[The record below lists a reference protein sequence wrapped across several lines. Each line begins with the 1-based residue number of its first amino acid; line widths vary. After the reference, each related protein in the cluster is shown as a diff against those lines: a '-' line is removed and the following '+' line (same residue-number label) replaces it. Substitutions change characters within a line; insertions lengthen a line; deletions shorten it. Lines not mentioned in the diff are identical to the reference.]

1 MNARRQADVMA
12 HADDKLPR
20 DRSGASP
27 RWFARLGAVLAL
39 ALLLVVPASLAHAES
54 PVTFPSGTRIVDTT
68 GILDGKEEQIQQT
81 LSNGRGQMYVAVV
94 GSFTNPSSN
103 DAWAGKVGDVNS
115 LPNNAMVLAIA
126 ADDRQVGF
134 AYSTQIQNSVSSS
147 KLKSISDTFKNSLQ
161 GEELSASS
169 LERAIADTNA
179 AFQNAVAGGSGSGS
193 GSGDSG
199 SSGGGI
205 GGVAVGG
212 VLLLGAGGVA
222 TYFVLRNRKKKQGG
236 DKQGQFQTRVGPDGR
251 PLDPLDAM
259 SVEEL
264 RKRAGSLL
272 IAADDAIKSSEQELG
287 FAEAQYGKE
296 SITTFAEDIEKAKGH
311 LSESF
316 KLQQQLD
323 DSIPD
328 TEEQQRTWLK
338 DIIRRCEAV
347 NQSLQEHKADFDK
360 LRELESRAPEALAS
374 AQAQA
379 AKVEASLATAD
390 QDIASL
396 AATYAD
402 SALTQVKDNV
412 NQARERLDFVKNAA
426 TTAQQKLDAGDTS
439 AAAVAV
445 RAAEES
451 VYQANVLVDAIKKA
465 GSDLT
470 EERKTLESAV
480 GTAAQDLAQAT
491 ALVASGSNPEL
502 AGPVASMES
511 TLANVKAA
519 FSSGRIDPIAL
530 LQQVQA
536 AQSTLDGPLGA
547 IRDQQEQ
554 ARRAAESLQQWIGT
568 AQAQISGTQDF
579 IRARRGGV
587 GAEARTRLAEAER
600 NLKEA
605 IALQSSDPVSA
616 LAYAQQANAL
626 AQQAAQQAQQDVD
639 GFDMGGFGGGGMFG
653 GGGNRGGSGM
663 GGALLGGILLGQ
675 ILGGGS
681 HGSSGGGG
689 NSGGV
694 FGGGGFGGFGGG
706 GGGGFGGGFGG
717 GDGGSF

>member
-1 MNARRQADVMA
+1 MA
-12 HADDKLPR
+12 HADDKLPQ
-20 DRSGASP
+20 DRSGVSP

-39 ALLLVVPASLAHAES
+39 ALTLVLPASLAHAES
-54 PVTFPSGTRIVDTT
+54 PVTFPSGSQVVDTT
-68 GILDGKEEQIQQT
+68 GILDGKVEEINQT
-81 LSNGRGQMYVAVV
+81 LSNGRGQLYVAVV
-94 GSFTNPSSN
+94 DNFSNPSDRTKWVSQ
-103 DAWAGKVGDVNS
+103 VGNQNQ
-115 LPNNAMVLAIA
+115 LPNNAAVLAVA
-126 ADDRQVGF
+126 TGSKQFAL
-134 AYSTQIQNSVSSS
+134 AYSPQYQSQFTSSQRDAIQQAFRN
-147 KLKSISDTFKNSLQ
+147 SISGNVSAESLQ
-161 GEELSASS
+161 
-169 LERAIADTNA
+169 RAIADTNA
-179 AFQNAVAGGSGSGS
+179 AFQNAVAGGSGAGSGS
-193 GSGDSG
+193 GSGDSD
-199 SSGGGI
+199 SSGGGF
-205 GGVAVGG
+205 GGAAVGG

-236 DKQGQFQTRVGPDGR
+236 DKQGQFQTQVGPDGK

-374 AQAQA
+374 AQAEA

-465 GSDLT
+465 GSDLA

-480 GTAAQDLAQAT
+480 GTAAQDLAQAR

-511 TLANVKAA
+511 TLANVKTA

-600 NLKEA
+600 NLQEA

-681 HGSSGGGG
+681 HGSGGG
-689 NSGGV
+689 NDGNV
-694 FGGGGFGGFGGG
+694 FGGGGFGGFGGD

>member
-54 PVTFPSGTRIVDTT
+54 PVTFPSGSQVVDTT
-68 GILDGKEEQIQQT
+68 GILDGKVEEINQT
-81 LSNGRGQMYVAVV
+81 LSNGRGQLYVAVV
-94 GSFTNPSSN
+94 DNFSNPSDRTKWVSQ
-103 DAWAGKVGDVNS
+103 VGNQNQ
-115 LPNNAMVLAIA
+115 LPNNAAVLAVA
-126 ADDRQVGF
+126 TGSKQFAL
-134 AYSTQIQNSVSSS
+134 AYSPQYQSQFTSSQRDAIQQAFRN
-147 KLKSISDTFKNSLQ
+147 SISGNVSADSLQ
-161 GEELSASS
+161 
-169 LERAIADTNA
+169 RAIADTNA
-179 AFQNAVAGGSGSGS
+179 AFQNAVAGGSGAGS
-193 GSGDSG
+193 GSGDSD
-199 SSGGGI
+199 SSGGGF
-205 GGVAVGG
+205 GGAAVGG

-236 DKQGQFQTRVGPDGR
+236 DKQGQFQTQVGPDGK

-259 SVEEL
+259 SVEKL

>member
-1 MNARRQADVMA
+1 MA
-12 HADDKLPR
+12 HAHEKLPTE
-20 DRSGASP
+20 RSGASP

-39 ALLLVVPASLAHAES
+39 ALMMILPAGLAHAES

-236 DKQGQFQTRVGPDGR
+236 DKQGQFQTQVGPDGR

-287 FAEAQYGKE
+287 FAEAQYGKD

-374 AQAQA
+374 AQAEA

-390 QDIASL
+390 QDIATL

-412 NQARERLDFVKNAA
+412 TQARERLDFVKNAA
-426 TTAQQKLDAGDTS
+426 STAQQKLDAGDTS

-451 VYQANVLVDAIKKA
+451 VYQANVLLEAIKKA
-465 GSDLT
+465 GSDLA
-470 EERKTLESAV
+470 EERKSLETAV
-480 GTAAQDLAQAT
+480 GRAAQDLAQAK

-511 TLANVKAA
+511 TLANVKTAYA
-519 FSSGRIDPIAL
+519 SGRIDPIAL
-530 LQQVQA
+530 LQQIQA
-536 AQSTLDGPLGA
+536 AQSTLDGPLGS

-681 HGSSGGGG
+681 HSSGGGSS
-689 NSGGV
+689 NDGGF